1 MVVLFSETVV
11 DVALSS
17 TSVAEPSSEEE
28 PNPELV
34 FTSIFVLSLET
45 VEFAGCSMLLA

>member
-1 MVVLFSETVV
+1 MVVPFSETVME
-11 DVALSS
+11 VALSS
-17 TSVAEPSSEEE
+17 TSVAEPSAEGE